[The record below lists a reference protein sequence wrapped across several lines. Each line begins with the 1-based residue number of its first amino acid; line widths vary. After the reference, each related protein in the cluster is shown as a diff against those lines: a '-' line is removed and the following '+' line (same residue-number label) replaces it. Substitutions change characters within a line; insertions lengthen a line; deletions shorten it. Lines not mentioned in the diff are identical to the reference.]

1 MDFLLDLFST
11 KVAYASLDS
20 FLGKVSTE
28 IINPLIILL
37 FGLAIAFFLY
47 GVLEFIL
54 NQENEE
60 AKTNGKSH
68 MIWGI
73 VGLTIM
79 MGVWVIMGMI
89 IKTFNL
95 KGIDVDNRGSYD
107 VQLNP

>member
-1 MDFLLDLFST
+1 MDFLLDLFAT

-28 IINPLIILL
+28 IINPLIIFM
-37 FGLAIAFFLY
+37 FGLAIVFFLY

-68 MIWGI
+68 MIWRI
-73 VGLTIM
+73 IGLTIM

-89 IKTFNL
+89 VKTFNL
-95 KGIDVDNRGSYD
+95 KGIDINNKGSYD
-107 VQLNP
+107 VNLTP

>member
-1 MDFLLDLFST
+1 MDLFLP
-11 KVAYASLDS
+11 KIAYASFDS
-20 FLGKVSTE
+20 FMANVSTQ
-28 IINPLIILL
+28 IINPLIVLL

-60 AKTNGKSH
+60 AKTNGRSH

-73 VGLTIM
+73 IGLTIM

-95 KGIDVDNRGSYD
+95 KGIEVDNKGGYD
-107 VQLNP
+107 VHLNP

>member
-1 MDFLLDLFST
+1 MHFLSDLFST
-11 KVAYASLDS
+11 KIAYADLDS
-20 FLGKVSTE
+20 FLGKVSTQ
-28 IINPLIILL
+28 IINPLIVLL

-60 AKTNGKSH
+60 AKTNGRSH

-73 VGLTIM
+73 IGLTIM

-95 KGIDVDNRGSYD
+95 KGIEVDNKGGYD
-107 VQLNP
+107 VHLNP